1 MSLAPLVG
9 CPFGSSFE
17 VVEGNLVRSTARE
30 EGAQDLEAD
39 QRSNKQLIDD
49 GNAQVCVVAR
59 AGGGGTP
66 PPVKNGCADLPF
78 CDSTTT
84 IRS

>member
-1 MSLAPLVG
+1 VGSQHVSLAPLVG

-17 VVEGNLVRSTARE
+17 VVEGNLVRCTARE

-59 AGGGGTP
+59 AGVRAP
-66 PPVKNGCADLPF
+66 PPP
-78 CDSTTT
+78 
-84 IRS
+84 

>member
-1 MSLAPLVG
+1 MGSQHVSLAPLVG

-17 VVEGNLVRSTARE
+17 VVEGNLVRTHVRE

-49 GNAQVCVVAR
+49 GNAQVRVVSRRRGPACLETR
-59 AGGGGTP
+59 
-66 PPVKNGCADLPF
+66 
-78 CDSTTT
+78 
-84 IRS
+84 